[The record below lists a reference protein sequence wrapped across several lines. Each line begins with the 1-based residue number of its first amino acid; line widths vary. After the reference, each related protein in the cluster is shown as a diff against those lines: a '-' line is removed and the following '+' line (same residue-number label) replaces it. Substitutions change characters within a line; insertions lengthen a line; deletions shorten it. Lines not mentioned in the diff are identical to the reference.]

1 MMLIKKFLQKP
12 SVLIV
17 MDDISEGLNTRSPI
31 EEKTDEAI
39 RDRLEELI
47 KENWNGKD
55 VRLIAWDEEGGKWQM
70 WEKD

>member
-1 MMLIKKFLQKP
+1 MLIKKFLEKP

-39 RDRLEELI
+39 RNRLGDLI

-55 VRLIAWDEEGGKWQM
+55 VRLIAWDEEVGKWQM
-70 WEKD
+70 WEKA